1 MNLRGFSSAAKRRSA
16 VEEISAVQLKNVGIF
31 SFDEQT
37 ASSKHCENLIG
48 ATQIPLGVAGP
59 LLITG
64 EQANG
69 DYIIP
74 MATTEGALVASV
86 SRGCKAITESGGSL
100 VYAVSAGQTRGPVF
114 EVKSLAERK
123 KLYSWIKKNE
133 EKIKEAAES
142 TSSHL
147 QVTKIMVR
155 AVAHYLFVRFSF
167 STGDAM
173 GMNMVT
179 IATDAITKMIE
190 AETGAKCLAVAGNFD
205 IDKKPAW
212 LNVINNRGMVVWAE
226 CVIPGETVAEVL
238 KTSAEKIFDVW
249 VSKCMVGSA
258 MSGSLGFNA
267 QFANVIAAI
276 FIATGQ
282 DPAHVVEG
290 STGITTVKALPGGDL
305 YVSVYLPSLL
315 VGTVGGGT
323 GLATQKE
330 ALEILGVTGEG
341 KTEALAE
348 IVGSAVLAG
357 EISLLASLS
366 EGSLSTAHKTLGR

>member
-1 MNLRGFSSAAKRRSA
+1 MNLRGFSSAAQRRSA
-16 VEEISAVQLKNVGIF
+16 VEEKCAVQLKNVGIF

-59 LLITG
+59 LLVTG
-64 EQANG
+64 DQANG
-69 DYIIP
+69 EYIIP
-74 MATTEGALVASV
+74 MATTEGALIASV

-100 VYAVSAGQTRGPVF
+100 VYAVSSGQTRGPVF
-114 EVKSLAERK
+114 EVKTLQERK
-123 KLYSWIKKNE
+123 KLFSWIKKNE
-133 EKIKEAAES
+133 ENIKKTAEK

-147 QVTKIMVR
+147 KVTKITIR
-155 AVAHYLFVRFSF
+155 AVAHYLFIRFSF
-167 STGDAM
+167 ATGDAM

-179 IATDAITKMIE
+179 IATDAITKLIE
-190 AETGAKCLAVAGNFD
+190 SETRSVCLAVAGNFD

-226 CVIPGETVAEVL
+226 CVIPKETVESVL
-238 KTSAEKIFDVW
+238 KTTAEKIFDVW
-249 VSKCMVGSA
+249 LSKCMVGSA

-290 STGITTVKALPGGDL
+290 STGITTVKAMSNGDL

-323 GLATQKE
+323 TLATQQE
-330 ALEILGVTGEG
+330 ALKILGVIG
-341 KTEALAE
+341 KTEAFAE
-348 IVGSAVLAG
+348 VVGSAVLAG
-357 EISLLASLS
+357 EISLLSSLS
-366 EGSLSTAHKTLGR
+366 EGSLSKAHRTLGR